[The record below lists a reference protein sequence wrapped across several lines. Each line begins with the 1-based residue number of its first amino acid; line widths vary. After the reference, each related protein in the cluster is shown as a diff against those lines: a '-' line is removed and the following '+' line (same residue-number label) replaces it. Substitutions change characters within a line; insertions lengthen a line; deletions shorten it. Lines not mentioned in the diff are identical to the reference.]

1 MRPTRTA
8 AAVAAVLAAVA
19 AGPLATAQPAVA
31 APAPV
36 PAPAKLSDDFNG
48 DGYRDL
54 VLLGGT
60 YQKDYRVDVVYGT
73 ANGPGTRVQTIHQSQ
88 AAIPGTTEEGD
99 FFGQSATSADLD
111 RDGYADLIVASPGE
125 AVGTA
130 TRRGGLT
137 VVWGGPGG
145 LGSGTVF
152 HSPVPVANTDQKQ
165 GDAFG
170 REVVAGD
177 FDGDGDQDLAAVS
190 ESRDGG
196 VVLLKGPFT
205 RAGKTAGHALL
216 GKNYGLLQVD
226 RLVAGRVDADSATDL
241 YIVGDDT
248 SDSDND
254 EHAYLHRGGA
264 AFATRASSVRIPDPS
279 PKTGAFSR
287 GPVAAALGD
296 FDKDGYGDLAVGR
309 AAAPNDKER
318 GYVVVQYG
326 GATGPNTARKPVKFT
341 QDTAGVP
348 GVSENGDLFGYS
360 LAAGDVNDDGYA
372 DLAVGAPGE
381 DLGSARDAGAVT
393 VLFGRAGGLT
403 GTGSK
408 AYDQNKPGIGG
419 SVERDDNFGN
429 DLRMADY
436 NRDGRADLMV
446 ETDDWVGNK
455 LGMVHLLKGSAS
467 GITGTG
473 SKDYTANSL
482 KLSYNTFGGWFA
494 R

>member
-8 AAVAAVLAAVA
+8 TAVAAVLAAVA
-19 AGPLATAQPAVA
+19 AGPLATAQPAA
-31 APAPV
+31 AA

-73 ANGPGTRVQTIHQSQ
+73 ANGPGARVQTIHQSQ

-111 RDGYADLIVASPGE
+111 RDGYADLILASPGE

-137 VVWGGPGG
+137 VVWGGSGG

-152 HSPVPVANTDQKQ
+152 HSPVPVADTGQKQ

-170 REVVAGD
+170 REVLAGD

-190 ESRDGG
+190 ESRSGG

-205 RAGKTAGHALL
+205 RAGKTSGHALL
-216 GKNYGLLQVD
+216 GGNYGLLQVD
-226 RLVAGRVDADSATDL
+226 RLVAGRVTADSATDL
-241 YIVGDDT
+241 YILGQDLT
-248 SDSDND
+248 RSDS
-254 EHAYLHRGGA
+254 EVQAYFHRGGSG
-264 AFATRASSVRIPDPS
+264 FATLASSVRLPDSDP
-279 PKTGAFSR
+279 TDGQLSR
-287 GPVAAALGD
+287 GPFGIALGD

-309 AAAPNDKER
+309 SAEPFGKES

-326 GATGPNTARKPVKFT
+326 GATGPNTTRKPVKLS

-348 GVSENGDLFGYS
+348 GTSEDGDLFGYS
-360 LAAGDVNDDGYA
+360 LAAGDVNGDGYA

-381 DLGSARDAGAVT
+381 DLGSSRDAGAVT
-393 VLFGRAGGLT
+393 VLLGRAGGLS

-419 SVERDDNFGN
+419 NVERDDNFGN
-429 DLRMADY
+429 ELRMADY

-473 SKDYTANSL
+473 SKDYTASSL